1 MTNDL
6 PIQTIETTN
15 YQFGYLEHRMDNS
28 SHPPIV
34 MVHGY
39 PGRPQD
45 FRFLFPHLPDFH
57 CIALAMPNLDISIT
71 KTNVSTTTIRERES
85 AILEFLDAMNIEEC
99 ILMGHS
105 MGGPL
110 MISTTRHHP
119 DRVKGLI
126 IISSVG
132 AQQYRVFRNSK
143 PHWGYQ
149 LVRFPIIKTIFTPFM
164 VWMFGK
170 LGFPKGISAS
180 AMIHVLHCA
189 HDFSFE
195 ENKGNLAAIQ
205 QPVLNIWSDN
215 DPYVERELFEEID
228 GLLTNGENLIVSGGG
243 HNPQRSE
250 AEMVAQVLQSWILRH
265 LTM

>member
-1 MTNDL
+1 MTTVL
-6 PIQTIETTN
+6 PIQTIETLN
-15 YQFGYLEHRMDNS
+15 YQFGYLEQCSVDS
-28 SHPPIV
+28 SHPPII

-71 KTNVSTTTIRERES
+71 KTDVSTTTIRDREA
-85 AILEFLDAMNIEEC
+85 AIIEFLDAMDIDEC

-110 MISTTRHHP
+110 MISTTRHNP
-119 DRVKGLI
+119 ARVKGLI

-149 LVRFPIIKTIFTPFM
+149 LVRFPILRTLFTPFM
-164 VWMFGK
+164 VWMFRK
-170 LGFPKGISAS
+170 LGFPKGISAN

-195 ENKGNLAAIQ
+195 ENQRNLMAISE
-205 QPVLNIWSDN
+205 PILNIWSDD

-228 GLLTNGENLIVSGGG
+228 AIISNGEHLIVSGGG

-250 AEMVAQVLQSWILRH
+250 AEKVAQVVRSWVNRQV
-265 LTM
+265 TT

>member
-1 MTNDL
+1 
-6 PIQTIETTN
+6 
-15 YQFGYLEHRMDNS
+15 
-28 SHPPIV
+28 
-34 MVHGY
+34 
-39 PGRPQD
+39 
-45 FRFLFPHLPDFH
+45 
-57 CIALAMPNLDISIT
+57 
-71 KTNVSTTTIRERES
+71 
-85 AILEFLDAMNIEEC
+85 
-99 ILMGHS
+99 

-149 LVRFPIIKTIFTPFM
+149 LVRFPILRSLFTPFM
-164 VWMFGK
+164 VWMFRK
-170 LGFPKGISAS
+170 LGFPKGISAN

-195 ENKGNLAAIQ
+195 ENKDNLAAIQ

-243 HNPQRSE
+243 HNPQRVE
-250 AEMVAQVLQSWILRH
+250 AEMVAQVVRSWIVRH
-265 LTM
+265 LTT

>member
-1 MTNDL
+1 MTTDL
-6 PIQTIETTN
+6 PIQTIETAN
-15 YQFGYLEHRMDNS
+15 YQFGYLEQHADNS

-45 FRFLFPHLPDFH
+45 FRFLFPHLADFH

-71 KTNVSTTTIRERES
+71 KTDISTTTIRDRER
-85 AILEFLDAMNIEEC
+85 AIVEFLDAMDIDEC

-119 DRVKGLI
+119 DRVKALI

-143 PHWGYQ
+143 PHLGYQ
-149 LVRFPIIKTIFTPFM
+149 LVRFPIVRSIFIPFM
-164 VWMFGK
+164 VWMFRK
-170 LGFPKGISAS
+170 LGFPKGISAD
-180 AMIHVLHCA
+180 AMVYVLHCA

-195 ENKGNLAAIQ
+195 ENKCNLTEIQ
-205 QPVLNIWSDN
+205 QPVLNVWSDN

-228 GLLTNGENLIVSGGG
+228 DLLINGENLIISGGG
-243 HNPQRSE
+243 HNPQRSK
-250 AEMVAQVLQSWILRH
+250 AEIVGQVVHSWIVRKLI
-265 LTM
+265 M